1 MTCSR
6 HRAMRVVALAVVGAA
21 ALSAAEPLSIPTDRF
36 GGRSAVTS
44 TSTGH
49 FAVEKVRG
57 RWWLVTPE
65 GHGMFALGV
74 NHLNEVKNSAE
85 YPHTVLAQRFGTDWP
100 RVFGEIERQCREWGF
115 NCAGFHTPEE
125 MRRTM
130 PYVVNTPFA
139 SASFFHDPLTYIDV
153 FAPAFAAAAEAKAKA
168 AAAEMKANPMAI
180 AWTWNDSLSWDLRG
194 TRQSRGTDFVSFM
207 RGLPRGAPG
216 RERYTAF
223 LRTRHDGD
231 VAKLNAAY
239 GTNFSSFESVGG
251 VTLDLERPAVFAD
264 DREFLRLIARHYYQT
279 VSAGFR
285 REHPRGLL
293 MGDRFHL
300 RDHPDEVL
308 EEAAKFIDVLGIQP
322 GDHHYPSPIKL
333 TRPDE
338 TQFDAAEFDRLHRL
352 TGKPIVIA
360 DHQCGF
366 FDAQTPKTGG
376 WHQYPTAEEAADSY
390 DRFLH
395 DACARPYI
403 IGYFRCQYLTTY
415 KDRLKRFKQGLLRPD
430 GTPFEDYV
438 TRLQET
444 NRRIIDASR

>member
-6 HRAMRVVALAVVGAA
+6 HLAMRVLALAVVSLA
-21 ALSAAEPLSIPTDRF
+21 ALSAVEPQSLPTDRF
-36 GGRSAVTS
+36 GGYFAVTT

-49 FAVEKVRG
+49 FAVEKIRD

-85 YPHTVLAQRFGTDWP
+85 YPRTVLAQRFGTDWP

-130 PYVVNTPFA
+130 PYVINTPFA

-153 FAPAFAAAAEAKAKA
+153 FATAFADVAEAKAKA

-223 LRTRHDGD
+223 LRSRHEGN
-231 VAKLNAAY
+231 VAKLNRAY
-239 GTNFSSFESVGG
+239 GTNYSTFETVGG
-251 VTLDLERPAVFAD
+251 STLDLEHPAVFAD
-264 DREFLRLIARHYYQT
+264 DRELLRLIARHYYQT
-279 VSAGFR
+279 VSTVFR
-285 REHPRGLL
+285 REHPRSLL

-300 RDHPDEVL
+300 RDRPDEVL
-308 EEAAKFIDVLGIQP
+308 QEAANFIDVFGIQP
-322 GDHHYPSPIKL
+322 GDYHFPSLIKL

-338 TQFDAAEFDRLHRL
+338 TRSTSPSL
-352 TGKPIVIA
+352 IA
-360 DHQCGF
+360 C
-366 FDAQTPKTGG
+366 TV
-376 WHQYPTAEEAADSY
+376 PTA
-390 DRFLH
+390 
-395 DACARPYI
+395 RP
-403 IGYFRCQYLTTY
+403 
-415 KDRLKRFKQGLLRPD
+415 
-430 GTPFEDYV
+430 
-438 TRLQET
+438 
-444 NRRIIDASR
+444 S